1 MQVALYARVSSEQQ
15 EQRGTVASQLDALR
29 VYAREH
35 HLEIC
40 EEYVCVDDGYSGARL
55 DRPALDRLR
64 DGARLGAF
72 DAILVLCPDRLA
84 RKYAYQILIV
94 EELERFG
101 VPVHFLDNPPP
112 TDPNAQLLVQMQ
124 GVIAEYERTKIAE
137 RYRRGRLFRLRQGEA
152 LFWRVPYGYR
162 RIPRRGTIPPSIE
175 IDETTAVW
183 VREIFRWHIEEHL
196 TTRMIARRL
205 AQRGILSPTGK
216 HRWGPGTVNRILH
229 NEAYIGS
236 LAYNRRET
244 GLPPI
249 RRGWGKEPR
258 THHRVRPREEWI
270 ILSIPPLIEPATF
283 AQSREIHGDNSRFS
297 PRRLREEHWLLRGL
311 ARCGVCGRAT
321 ACQGMHATNGTSHY
335 YYVCQRNDVLKDDDR
350 CSQRRIRAEAL
361 DQFVWAEL
369 RRHLEEPATLTRAF
383 TQAGVDGE
391 RLDEDAL
398 SVCRRYLE
406 RRQRELG
413 KEETRLLDVYQAGLV
428 DLMQFTRRHNILQ
441 EKRHSLEQEQR
452 VLTAQHATDGNQRT
466 IADSLEAFSRQVQ
479 ARMKGLTFHEKQAL
493 ARLVV
498 DKVTVR
504 DHHVA
509 IYFKIPIDASP
520 SPPVTS
526 LPRSSPVTP
535 VSTQFVLRSTHG
547 AVRALLLHAVRAR
560 P

>member
-1 MQVALYARVSSEQQ
+1 MRVALYARVSSEQQ

-29 VYAREH
+29 TYACEH
-35 HLEIC
+35 QMEIC

-72 DAILVLCPDRLA
+72 ETILVLCPDRLA

-101 VPVHFLDNPPP
+101 VPVHFLDNPPS

-162 RIPRRGTIPPSIE
+162 RIPRQGTIPPSIE
-175 IDETTAVW
+175 IDETTAAW
-183 VREIFRWHIEEHL
+183 VREIFRWHIEERL
-196 TTRMIARRL
+196 TTRLIARRL

-216 HRWGPGTVNRILH
+216 CRWGPGTVNRILH

-244 GLPPI
+244 RLPPI
-249 RRGWGKEPR
+249 KRGWGKEPR
-258 THHRVRPREEWI
+258 MHDRVRPREEWI
-270 ILSIPPLIEPATF
+270 ILSIPPLIDPQTF
-283 AQSREIHGDNSRFS
+283 AQSREVHGDNSRFS

-321 ACQGMHATNGTSHY
+321 ACQGMRATNGTAHY
-335 YYVCQRNDVLKDDDR
+335 YYACQRNDVLKDDDR

-361 DQFVWAEL
+361 DTFVWTEV
-369 RRHLEEPATLTRAF
+369 RRHFEDPVTLTRAY
-383 TQAGVDGE
+383 TQASVDGG

-398 SVCRRYLE
+398 STRLRHLE
-406 RRQRELG
+406 RRQRELR
-413 KEETRLLDVYQAGLV
+413 KEETRLLDAYQAGLV
-428 DLMQFTRRHNILQ
+428 DLTQFARRRSILQ
-441 EKRHSLEQEQR
+441 EKHQGLEKE
-452 VLTAQHATDGNQRT
+452 QHALTTQQAVDGFQRT
-466 IADSLEAFSRQVQ
+466 IDDGLEAFSRHVRAQVQ
-479 ARMKGLTFHEKQAL
+479 ELTFHERQAL
-493 ARLVV
+493 VRLVI

-509 IYFKIPIDASP
+509 IHFKIPIDV
-520 SPPVTS
+520 SPPHPSVS
-526 LPRSSPVTP
+526 LPQPASITP
-535 VSTQFVLRSTHG
+535 VSTQFALRSTHG
-547 AVRALLLHAVRAR
+547 APRALLFCPLHVG

>member
-321 ACQGMHATNGTSHY
+321 ACQGMRATNGTSHY

-398 SVCRRYLE
+398 SVRRRHLE

-547 AVRALLLHAVRAR
+547 VAR
-560 P
+560 PLLFHALHLGP